1 METAAEP
8 PREFQ
13 KHTRACFRCKL
24 VKTFDQVRARR
35 LLDPPPPPSVVLP
48 APPARA
54 ILTAPPTLAPP
65 PPPTLASQFFEH
77 GCENC
82 AFFQMEDDRDRVVEC
97 TTPSYSGVC
106 SVIDPKASWAAK
118 WLRLQNS
125 VPGCYALE
133 INDDVPESVAQE
145 IEERMDMGR

>member
-35 LLDPPPPPSVVLP
+35 LLAPPPPRRPPRSPRGRFPAAALP
-48 APPARA
+48 RA
-54 ILTAPPTLAPP
+54 P